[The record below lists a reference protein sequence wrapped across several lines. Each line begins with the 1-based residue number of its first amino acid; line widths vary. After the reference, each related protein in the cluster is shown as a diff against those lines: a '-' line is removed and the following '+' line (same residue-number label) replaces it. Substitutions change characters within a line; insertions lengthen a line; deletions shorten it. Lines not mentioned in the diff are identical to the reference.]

1 MTGKK
6 SKEEARY
13 AEIIDL
19 PHPDPQNHKRM
30 PSAARAAQFAPFAA
44 LTGYGDAVSE
54 KEELVRSAVLSD
66 ESGIP
71 IFEDP

>member
-1 MTGKK
+1 MKGNDH
-6 SKEEARY
+6 EY
-13 AEIIDL
+13 DDIIDHEHYRSKTR
-19 PHPDPQNHKRM
+19 PHMSLHD
-30 PSAARAAQFAPFAA
+30 RAAQFSPFAA